1 MRKILGLLLVFGCC
15 LSAAQAGKIVL
26 QGKAAN
32 YKEDSLVITYEPY
45 QVLAKTVKLTVPI
58 KDGAFSFIVDSD
70 VPLRVFMDFG
80 KIPVVN
86 TYTIPF
92 PGVGDSTLTSSGF
105 EFRLVFLFLQPGD
118 NMKMNVD
125 CNDIKN
131 SLRFTGNAADNNMF
145 VNKEEWVLN
154 SYREKVL
161 RNFHEPVYFLPEDF
175 TQSANKRLEYKLHFL
190 DSITK
195 IYKISP
201 ALKDIYYWKFY
212 GEWATARINYP
223 KTHEM
228 YTSEKAQLPPG
239 YFDFVKDVKTAE
251 KGADKGLGYFYF
263 LNGLMNKRYELYG
276 DSTVSFETFVK
287 KTMQGKALYE
297 YMAFRL
303 GSKFS
308 QEAMAMFEKDSPY
321 PDLAA
326 LVQARFKNMKEMLP
340 GSPAPDIKL
349 LSPDGKAFSFASFK
363 GKYIYIDFWATWC
376 GPCIKEI
383 PSLIE
388 LEKEYH
394 GKDIAFVSISF
405 DKDADVPKWKNFI
418 KKNTM
423 GNIQLWAN
431 TEGNKRLTKSWNISS
446 IPRFVILD
454 REGKVVDSNA
464 PFPSSREIRP
474 LLNKLF

>member
-1 MRKILGLLLVFGCC
+1 MRRILALLILLGGSGFTVY
-15 LSAAQAGKIVL
+15 AGKIEL
-26 QGKAAN
+26 QGKVAN
-32 YKEDSLVITYEPY
+32 YEGDSLVITYEPY
-45 QVLAKTVKLTVPI
+45 QVLAKTVKQTVAI
-58 KDGAFSFIVDSD
+58 KNGLFSFLVNSD
-70 VPLRVFMDFG
+70 VPLRVFIDFG
-80 KIPVVN
+80 KVPVEN

-92 PGVGDSTLTSSGF
+92 PGIGDSTLSSSGF
-105 EFRLVFLFLQPGD
+105 EFRLVFLYLRPGD
-118 NMKMNVD
+118 KSKMTVD
-125 CNDIKN
+125 CSDIK
-131 SLRFTGNAADNNMF
+131 STLMFTGSGANNNMF

-161 RNFHEPVYFLPEDF
+161 RNFHEPVYYNPDDF
-175 TQSANKRLEYKLHFL
+175 TRAANQRLAYKLHFL

-201 ALKDIYYWKFY
+201 VLKEIHYWKFY

-228 YTSEKAQLPPG
+228 YTSEKANLPQG

-251 KGADKGLGYFYF
+251 KGSDKGLAYFYF
-263 LNGLMNKRYELYG
+263 LNGLMNKKFELYG
-276 DSTVSFETFVK
+276 DTTTSFESFAK
-287 KTMQGKALYE
+287 KTMSGRALYE

-303 GSKFS
+303 GSKYS
-308 QEAMAMFEKDSPY
+308 QEAMAMFEKKSPY

-326 LVQARFKNMKEMLP
+326 LVEARFRNMKEMLP
-340 GSPAPDIKL
+340 GSPAPEIKL
-349 LSPDGKAFSFASFK
+349 MSSDGNPFSFASFK
-363 GKYIYIDFWATWC
+363 GRYIYIDFWATWC

-394 GKDIAFVSISF
+394 GKDIVFVSISF

-418 KKNTM
+418 TKNTM
-423 GNIQLWAN
+423 GNVQLWA
-431 TEGNKRLTKSWNISS
+431 TDESNKKLTKSWNISS

-454 REGKVVDSNA
+454 RDGKVVDANA
-464 PFPSSREIRP
+464 PYPSSREIRP
-474 LLNKLF
+474 ALNKLF

>member
-1 MRKILGLLLVFGCC
+1 MRRILGLIILVGCC
-15 LSAAQAGKIVL
+15 LLDAHAGKIVV

-32 YKEDSLVITYEPY
+32 YEGDSLVITYEPY
-45 QVLAKTVKLTVPI
+45 QVLAKTVKQTVPV
-58 KDGAFSFIVDSD
+58 KNGTFSFLVDSD

-80 KIPVVN
+80 KVPVVN

-92 PGVGDSTLTSSGF
+92 PGIGDSTLSSSGF
-105 EFRLVFLFLQPGD
+105 EFRLVFLYLKPGD
-118 NMKMNVD
+118 KLKMVVD
-125 CNDIKN
+125 CNDIKS
-131 SLRFTGNAADNNMF
+131 SLQFTGSGADNNMF
-145 VNKEEWVLN
+145 VNKEEWILN

-161 RNFHEPVYFLPEDF
+161 RNYHEPVYFLPDNF
-175 TQSANKRLEYKLHFL
+175 TQAANNRLAYKLHFL

-195 IYKISP
+195 IYNISP

-228 YTSEKAQLPPG
+228 YTSEKAQISPG

-263 LNGLMNKRYELYG
+263 LNGLMNKKYELYG
-276 DSTVSFETFVK
+276 DSTVSFESFVK
-287 KTMQGKALYE
+287 STMQGKALYE

-303 GSKFS
+303 GSKYS
-308 QEAMAMFEKDSPY
+308 QEAMAMFEKGTPY

-326 LVQARFKNMKEMLP
+326 LVEARFKNMKEMLP
-340 GSPAPDIKL
+340 GSAAPQIKL
-349 LSPDGKAFSFASFK
+349 LSADGKAFSFASFK
-363 GKYIYIDFWATWC
+363 GKYLYIDFWATWC

-394 GKDIAFVSISF
+394 GKDITFVSISF

-418 KKNTM
+418 TKNTM

-431 TEGNKRLTKSWNISS
+431 TEGNNRLTKSWNITS

-454 REGKVVDSNA
+454 REGKVVDANA
-464 PFPSSREIRP
+464 PYPSSREIRGV
-474 LLNKLF
+474 LNKLF